1 MNSALLAQNILS
13 NGTGTMDKIPF
24 NATAPPAT
32 NPGRAGTML
41 GVGMHHPVANRLP
54 TQWHDASNLNLTQ
67 AGSMHGH
74 ANDLMSLSMKTHDT
88 TKSNNIAQYQSVH
101 DAFTTK
107 VQTSAQLVDILE
119 ERIRSVTTSIQRTQA
134 SLGALQTAHRAKETP
149 LNLCVYRQTTR
160 AKRPQREMI
169 RDPFEIALEEE
180 KETLLSA
187 QDRLSQ
193 AMRNTEQTIKCL
205 NDSLKELSHDHE
217 VKTHSLQIDKQCQ
230 GKSHSIWPAV
240 TSTGVPNPK
249 QGSEASAP
257 YAGWHAGAEDKR
269 QQDTLE
275 RNNCAKEKESH
286 ASQLRDD
293 NDVLIAATTQ
303 ECLDARNNV
312 ETKMRERIAEVQTKR
327 RDLEMSIADTQQ
339 KIEAMTQCRAL
350 TDSEI
355 RSHEEPEN
363 ILKHRMELRT
373 TRHTEENISDP
384 VTTEML
390 EQQHS
395 LKQSRAMLDRRKEE
409 ERQSMAMLLKT
420 KQDLQADL
428 ADKTTALHLDLEC
441 QKSTGSGG
449 STSRESAL
457 MKNMFLR

>member
-1 MNSALLAQNILS
+1 MNSALLAQNILG
-13 NGTGTMDKIPF
+13 GTVGEKIPF
-24 NATAPPAT
+24 NATAPPST

-41 GVGMHHPVANRLP
+41 GAGIHHPVANRLP

-67 AGSMHGH
+67 AGTMHSH
-74 ANDLMSLSMKTHDT
+74 ANDLMSLSMKTHET
-88 TKSNNIAQYQSVH
+88 TKSNNVSQYQSVH

-107 VQTSAQLVDILE
+107 CQTSAQLVDILD
-119 ERIRSVTTSIQRTQA
+119 ERIRSVTTSIQRTKA
-134 SLGALQTAHRAKETP
+134 SLASLQSAFNAKKEP
-149 LNLCVYRQTTR
+149 LSLCVYRQTTR

-217 VKTHSLQIDKQCQ
+217 VKTHSLSIDKTCL

-240 TSTGVPNPK
+240 TDTGVPSPK

-257 YAGWHAGAEDKR
+257 YAAWHSSAEDKR

-275 RNNCAKEKESH
+275 RNNCAKEKETH
-286 ASQLRDD
+286 ASNLRDD
-293 NDVLIAATTQ
+293 NDVLIAKTTQ
-303 ECLDARNNV
+303 ECLDARSNV
-312 ETKMRERIAEVQTKR
+312 ETKMRERIAEVQSKR
-327 RDLEMSIADTQQ
+327 RELEMSIADTQQ
-339 KIEAMTQCRAL
+339 KIESMTQCRAL

-355 RSHEEPEN
+355 RSHEEPES
-363 ILKHRMELRT
+363 ILKQRMELRT

-384 VTTEML
+384 VSTELM
-390 EQQHS
+390 EQAHN

-420 KQDLQADL
+420 KQDLQGDL

-441 QKSTGSGG
+441 QKSTGAGSPSGK
-449 STSRESAL
+449 ESAL
-457 MKNMFLR
+457 MRNMFLK